1 VRWRRDAF
9 FALFASFAVFARA
22 ATGLTEPGRVAA
34 VYDLI
39 LAARFD
45 EAALRLKDT
54 CPPAPQPVCAALAAA
69 ALWWQILIDP
79 ASRAADEPLK
89 RASADA
95 VAAAQQWT
103 AREPQRGEAWFYLA
117 ASRAPRVNLLVLR
130 GERVAAARE
139 GKLIKDALERAL
151 DLDPALDDA
160 YFGIGLYHYYAGVA
174 PMYAKLLRWLL
185 ALPGGDRVR
194 GLEEMTRVR
203 DRGVILRGEAD
214 FQLQQIYVWYEA
226 RPRDALALLE
236 SLDARYPTN
245 PLFLERIADLLDT
258 HFHDRGASAAAWSKL
273 RDRAR
278 AGGVFDAARVESRAE
293 ARERIVRSRFF

>member
-1 VRWRRDAF
+1 
-9 FALFASFAVFARA
+9 
-22 ATGLTEPGRVAA
+22 GRVAA

-151 DLDPALDDA
+151 DLDPALD
-160 YFGIGLYHYYAGVA
+160 
-174 PMYAKLLRWLL
+174 
-185 ALPGGDRVR
+185 
-194 GLEEMTRVR
+194 
-203 DRGVILRGEAD
+203 
-214 FQLQQIYVWYEA
+214 
-226 RPRDALALLE
+226 
-236 SLDARYPTN
+236 ARYPRN
-245 PLFLERIADLLDT
+245 PLFRERIAGLLDT
-258 HFHDRGASAAAWSKL
+258 HFHDRDASAAAWSKL